1 MGRPIKQSRMSD
13 TNLGPTGTAGK
24 IEVTAYFGSTEGDTL
39 QQDDN
44 SFIISQRSS
53 RRFKIHR
60 QSDSADQVLTLKAVA
75 PASLAAGEFCV
86 RVLLGDSTVAFV
98 EKFYNN
104 IIHYKTAAGATG
116 FAKYSL
122 GTAGN
127 ENIAISGSAVID
139 VI

>member
-1 MGRPIKQSRMSD
+1 MGRPIRKDRMSNL
-13 TNLGPTGTAGK
+13 NLGPAGTAGK
-24 IEVTAYFGSTEGDTL
+24 IEVTAYYPTGGSL
-39 QQDDN
+39 QQSDN

-53 RRFKIHR
+53 RRFKIH
-60 QSDSADQVLTLKAVA
+60 QLNDSSDAVLNLRAVA
-75 PASLAAGEFCV
+75 PANLAEGQFCV
-86 RVLLGDSTVAFV
+86 RVILDDSTVAYV

-104 IIHYKTAAGATG
+104 IIHYVTAAGATG

-127 ENIAISGSAVID
+127 ENIAVSGQAVID

>member
-1 MGRPIKQSRMSD
+1 MSD

-24 IEVTAYFGSTEGDTL
+24 IEVTAYYSSVIGSMKE
-39 QQDDN
+39 DDN

-53 RRFKIHR
+53 RKFKLHL
-60 QSDSADQVLTLKAVA
+60 QEDSSDEVLTLKPVA
-75 PASLAAGEFCV
+75 PASLVAGEFCV
-86 RVLLGDSTVAFV
+86 KVLLGDSTVAYV

-104 IIHYKTAAGATG
+104 IIHYKTAGGATG

-127 ENIAISGSAVID
+127 ENIAVSGQAVID
-139 VI
+139 VV

>member
-1 MGRPIKQSRMSD
+1 MSD

-24 IEVTAYFGSTEGDTL
+24 IEVTAYYPVGGSL

-44 SFIISQRSS
+44 SFVISQRAS
-53 RRFKIHR
+53 RSFKIH
-60 QSDSADQVLTLKAVA
+60 QANDSSDSILILKAVA

-86 RVLLGDSTVAFV
+86 KVLLGDSTVAYV

-104 IIHYKTAAGATG
+104 IIHYVTASGDTG

-122 GTAGN
+122 GTAAA
-127 ENIAISGSAVID
+127 EDTAVSGSAVID

>member
-1 MGRPIKQSRMSD
+1 MGRPIKRSRMSD

-24 IEVTAYFGSTEGDTL
+24 IEVTAYYPVGGSL
-39 QQDDN
+39 QEDDN
-44 SFIISQRSS
+44 SFIISQRAS
-53 RRFKIHR
+53 RKFKIH
-60 QSDSADQVLTLKAVA
+60 QANDSSDSVLILKAVA

-86 RVLLGDSTVAFV
+86 KVLLGDSTVAYV

-104 IIHYKTAAGATG
+104 IIHYVTAAGATG

-127 ENIAISGSAVID
+127 ENIAVSGQAVID

>member
-1 MGRPIKQSRMSD
+1 MGRPIKKTRFSD
-13 TNLGPTGTAGK
+13 PNVNAEGTAGK
-24 IEVTAYFGSTEGDTL
+24 IEVSAYFPTGGSL

-53 RRFKIHR
+53 RRFKVH
-60 QSDSADQVLTLKAVA
+60 QQNDSSDQVLTLKAVA
-75 PASLAAGEFCV
+75 PASLVAGEFCV
-86 RVLLGDSTVAFV
+86 RVLLGDSTEAFV

-104 IIHYKTAAGATG
+104 IIHFKTGAGATG
-116 FAKYSL
+116 FVKYSL

>member
-1 MGRPIKQSRMSD
+1 MGRPIKKTRFSD
-13 TNLGPTGTAGK
+13 PNVNAEGTAGK
-24 IEVTAYFGSTEGDTL
+24 IEVSAYFPTGGSL

-53 RRFKIHR
+53 RRFKVH
-60 QSDSADQVLTLKAVA
+60 QQNDSSDQVLTLKAVA
-75 PASLAAGEFCV
+75 PASLVAGEFCV
-86 RVLLGDSTVAFV
+86 RVLLGDSTEAFV

-104 IIHYKTAAGATG
+104 IIHFKTAAGATG
-116 FAKYSL
+116 FVKYSL

>member
-1 MGRPIKQSRMSD
+1 MSD

-24 IEVTAYFGSTEGDTL
+24 IEVTAYYPTGGSL
-39 QQDDN
+39 QEDDN
-44 SFIISQRSS
+44 SFIISQRAS
-53 RRFKIHR
+53 RKFKIH
-60 QSDSADQVLTLKAVA
+60 QANDSSDSVLILKAVA

-86 RVLLGDSTVAFV
+86 KVLLGDSTVAYV

-104 IIHYKTAAGATG
+104 IIHYKTGAGATG

-122 GTAGN
+122 GTAGD
-127 ENIAISGSAVID
+127 ENIAVSGEAVID

>member
-1 MGRPIKQSRMSD
+1 MGRPIKRSRMSD

-24 IEVTAYFGSTEGDTL
+24 IEVTAYFPTGGSL

-53 RRFKIHR
+53 RRFKLH
-60 QSDSADQVLTLKAVA
+60 QQNDSSDQVLTLKAVA
-75 PASLAAGEFCV
+75 PASLVAGEFCV

-104 IIHYKTAAGATG
+104 IIHFKTAAGATG

-122 GTAGN
+122 GTAAA
-127 ENIAISGSAVID
+127 ENIAISGSVVID